1 MPTVKVLIT
10 VEIGDKLREGINLI
24 VVILRLVGMTKLQY
38 HLAILFGHLL
48 SVTTYK
54 QKGGQMTNM

>member
-1 MPTVKVLIT
+1 MPTVEVLIT
-10 VEIGDKLREGINLI
+10 VEVGDKLREGINLI

-38 HLAILFGHLL
+38 DLAILFGHLL

-54 QKGGQMTNM
+54 